1 MTVENFAKLSGFEI
15 VTMPSPDSL
24 IEGAY
29 VGDLL
34 SWVMGKAGEGNIWVT
49 IMTNK
54 NVLAVAALIDVSC
67 VIISENAE
75 IDADFIETAAD
86 KKINVLRCTD
96 DNYTVC
102 AKLSR
107 LLDE

>member
-49 IMTNK
+49 IMTNV
-54 NVLAVAALIDVSC
+54 NIVAVAMLREISAIVLAEDVSLD
-67 VIISENAE
+67 AE
-75 IDADFIETAAD
+75 VAEAARL
-86 KKINVLRCTD
+86 KGINVLRTPLTS
-96 DNYTVC
+96 YEA
-102 AKLSR
+102 AKTIS
-107 LLDE
+107 EII